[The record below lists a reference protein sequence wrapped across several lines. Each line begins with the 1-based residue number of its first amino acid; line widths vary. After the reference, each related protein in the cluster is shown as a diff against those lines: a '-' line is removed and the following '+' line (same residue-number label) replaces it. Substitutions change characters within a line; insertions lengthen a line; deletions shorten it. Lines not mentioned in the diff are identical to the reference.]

1 MKKSNK
7 NGFNN
12 IWQLI
17 LILVEV
23 AVLCAMVTLLFVK
36 SWQTRP
42 EKSKVESFVASYSK
56 AEPQPH
62 YSNPVVDQKSKD
74 IPRQPTFEE
83 VVASYVFDI
92 CEDYPAV
99 DPYLVLSV
107 IFQESRFKPNVSN
120 GGCVGLMQISTYWH
134 RDRADRLGVTD
145 FLDPYSNVLLGVDL
159 LNELLTRTKCDIYYA
174 LMLYNQTYE
183 SAHRMYSQGIVSDYA
198 IDVVSRAQSYKE
210 GYLYGPT

>member
-1 MKKSNK
+1 MNKSNK
-7 NGFNN
+7 NDFDN

-23 AVLCAMVTLLFVK
+23 AVLVGMVTLLFVK
-36 SWQTRP
+36 SWQTHP
-42 EKSKVESFVASYSK
+42 EKSKVETYAIVFSK
-56 AEPQPH
+56 ESSSSH
-62 YSNPVVDQKSKD
+62 HSSPVTVRKSKD
-74 IPRQPTFEE
+74 IPEQPTFEE

-134 RDRADRLGVTD
+134 RDRAERLGVTD

-159 LNELLTRTKCDIYYA
+159 LDELLTRTKGDIYYA
-174 LMLYNQTYE
+174 LMFYNQTYE

-198 IDVVSRAQSYKE
+198 MDVVSRAQSYKE